1 MNRRYIFL
9 GVVILALWGVVLV
22 QVLKGS
28 GEDNNV
34 STNLNVYPSL
44 TVKPSFVSSSQPSA
58 AIVSVPRA
66 AGSSLIRHNGVSS
79 SASPEFGTLYQG
91 TAPSSGHRLDTS
103 SSRSVSLTSS
113 TSTFVSASLA
123 MATPPLAYQSS
134 VSLAARSVKGGMTS
148 EQTYANIS
156 PRRAIINDG
165 DDEDYGDDDDLR
177 PQDPNDPFHTPVG
190 DIPVLLM
197 LALAVFY
204 IAGKILLKKSISLSC
219 PIASIKGTVRNSL

>member
-1 MNRRYIFL
+1 
-9 GVVILALWGVVLV
+9 
-22 QVLKGS
+22 
-28 GEDNNV
+28 
-34 STNLNVYPSL
+34 
-44 TVKPSFVSSSQPSA
+44 
-58 AIVSVPRA
+58 
-66 AGSSLIRHNGVSS
+66 
-79 SASPEFGTLYQG
+79 
-91 TAPSSGHRLDTS
+91 
-103 SSRSVSLTSS
+103 
-113 TSTFVSASLA
+113 

-165 DDEDYGDDDDLR
+165 DDDDYGDDDDLR

-219 PIASIKGTVRNSL
+219 PVTSVQGTVRNSL

>member
-22 QVLKGS
+22 QVFKGQ

-44 TVKPSFVSSSQPSA
+44 TVKPSFVSSSQPSVS
-58 AIVSVPRA
+58 IVSVPRA

-91 TAPSSGHRLDTS
+91 TAPSSGYRLYTS
-103 SSRSVSLTSS
+103 STHSVSLTSS

-123 MATPPLAYQSS
+123 ML
-134 VSLAARSVKGGMTS
+134 SLRWPTNRLCPWRHAA
-148 EQTYANIS
+148 
-156 PRRAIINDG
+156 
-165 DDEDYGDDDDLR
+165 
-177 PQDPNDPFHTPVG
+177 
-190 DIPVLLM
+190 
-197 LALAVFY
+197 
-204 IAGKILLKKSISLSC
+204 
-219 PIASIKGTVRNSL
+219 